1 MPANVA
7 RPSATKTPWSTLW
20 LEGAG
25 AAILLTLPL
34 LWLHLAPLHT
44 DLYHRLL
51 PMNTVYRGALL
62 DLVAAILLCTLLM
75 AILHRRDPDANNLG
89 WLLVVAV
96 LLMRTA
102 LCLGNAELLSR
113 KISPNRVFFASALA
127 GLLLWLLR
135 RSWYALTMRAA
146 RTLILLVGFAVFWI
160 LPQLAWMAI
169 HPEPHDPQAFA
180 KPIAPPPP
188 QRIVWIL
195 LDEASYDQI
204 FDHRYPGLS
213 LPSFD
218 RFAAQSTAFSDA
230 QPAGY
235 YTELVVPSLLQGQIV
250 TAERSDLDGHFSVRY
265 ADRRGWHPYPVN
277 QTLFADAQR
286 DGWSTAAAGWYIPYC
301 RVFAP
306 VLDRCY
312 WKFTDPITGNY
323 EPSESTLWNALAPV
337 RKPLLRL
344 VGIRTHAPA
353 TAQVHEEDFD
363 GILQHAQAMIADDAA
378 GFVFI
383 HLPVP
388 HPAGFYNRHTGAIG
402 VPGSYIDNLALA
414 DRTLGE
420 LLDEISKTPLADK
433 TTVIVSSDH
442 SWRIPMWR
450 SEFDWTAEDEAASR
464 GGHFDPRPLILVHFP
479 GQQSGAKIT
488 QPFQLLRMHAMIEQM
503 LSGKM
508 TNAADLQ
515 TWSAQP

>member
-1 MPANVA
+1 VPAISSP
-7 RPSATKTPWSTLW
+7 RPDPPPSPSTLW

-25 AAILLTLPL
+25 AAILLVLPL
-34 LWLHLAPLHT
+34 IWLHIAPLHT

-62 DLVAAILLCTLLM
+62 DLLAAILLSTVVFW
-75 AILHRRDPDANNLG
+75 ILHRRDPDAKSLG
-89 WLLVVAV
+89 WLLVIAV

-102 LCLGNAELLSR
+102 ACLGNAELLSR
-113 KISPNRVFFASALA
+113 RISPNRVFFASLLA
-127 GLLLWLLR
+127 GLLLWFLR
-135 RSWYALTMRAA
+135 RSWYAAAMRIA
-146 RTLILLVGFAVFWI
+146 RTLILLVGFAIIWI
-160 LPQLAWMAI
+160 LPQLAWMAF
-169 HPEPHDPQAFA
+169 HAEPRDPQAFA
-180 KPIAPPPP
+180 KPVAQPPS

-195 LDEASYDQI
+195 FDEASYDQI
-204 FDHRYPGLS
+204 FDHRYPSLS

-218 RFAAQSTAFSDA
+218 RLAAQSVAFSDV
-230 QPAGY
+230 QPSGY

-250 TAERSDLDGHFSVRY
+250 TAERSDLEGHFSVRY
-265 ADRRGWHPYPVN
+265 ANRRGWHPYPVD

-286 DGWSTAAAGWYIPYC
+286 NGWSTAAAGWYIPYC
-301 RVFAP
+301 RVFAA
-306 VLDRCY
+306 VLDDCY
-312 WKFTDPITGNY
+312 WKFTDPIAGNY
-323 EPSESTLWNALAPV
+323 EQSQSTLWNALAPV

-344 VGIRTHAPA
+344 AGIRTPAPT

-363 GILQHAQAMIADDAA
+363 GILQHARAMIADDGA

-388 HPAGFYNRHTGAIG
+388 HPAGFYNRRTGAIG

-420 LLDEISKTPLADK
+420 LLQQIAQTPPGNK

-442 SWRIPMWR
+442 SWRVAMWR

-464 GGHFDPRPLILVHFP
+464 NGHFDPRPVILVHFP
-479 GQQSGAKIT
+479 GQQTGAKMS
-488 QPFQLLRMHAMIEQM
+488 QPFPLIRMHAMIDQM
-503 LSGKM
+503 LAGKM
-508 TNAADLQ
+508 TNAAALQ
-515 TWSAQP
+515 TWATQP